1 MSMQLDAVLATTGT
15 KFRLF
20 AQSRFLPSF
29 SVPEI
34 VNVSQPPGSISAGP
48 EDNRMFV
55 VDATNKIPYGMPG
68 SLAPQQTGQRLP
80 PVPPGPNG
88 HFDHIDPNSREF
100 KSTTMYATV
109 RRTLDLWQDYHGGKI
124 EWFFR
129 ATFPKMLLIPAVEWD
144 NAQSGFG
151 FLEFGFG
158 RNQFGGIDHNSPFCE
173 NFDVLS
179 HEIGHN
185 ILFTLVGVPTDQT
198 NTDEYGGFQESGA
211 DLTAIVAVLHFNS
224 VVDHVLENSK
234 GNLFTV
240 NELSRLGE
248 LANGREIRRAFNA
261 LKMSDV
267 DNEPHNL
274 SQPLTGAIF
283 DIFVDAFQMEL
294 VSRGLITQ
302 QLADRSQFGRAPA
315 SELPAIN
322 AAFAAAYA
330 GHEAEFKTAL
340 LTARDYLGRLLAK
353 TWFALSPDFLTY
365 TKVLSGILDADQE
378 LTGGQHANSIRE
390 CFTWRE
396 IFALLPHGLVIRRL
410 SDCGMDE
417 LRETSAEGDHADA
430 TPSSP
435 TAAAATAP
443 PFIEGRTSNG
453 GPKPMPMQK
462 RQLIGM
468 Q

>member
-1 MSMQLDAVLATTGT
+1 MSMQLDAALAATGT
-15 KFRLF
+15 RFRLF

-29 SVPEI
+29 SVPET
-34 VNVSQPPGSISAGP
+34 VTVSQPPGSIAAGP
-48 EDNRMFV
+48 EDDRMFV
-55 VDATNKIPYGMPG
+55 VDAPDKIRYGAPG
-68 SLAPQQTGQRLP
+68 SRSPQQTGTRLP
-80 PVPPGPNG
+80 PVPPGPGG
-88 HFDHIDPNSREF
+88 HFDHIDPDSREF

-109 RRTLDLWQDYHGGKI
+109 RRTLDIWQDYHGGKI
-124 EWFFR
+124 EWYFR
-129 ATFPKMLLIPAVEWD
+129 RTFPKLLLIPAVEWD

-151 FLEFGFG
+151 FLEFGYG
-158 RNQFGGIDHNSPFCE
+158 RKQGPGGVVIDHNSPFCE

-185 ILFTLVGVPTDQT
+185 ILFTLVGLPTNDT

-224 VVDHVLENSK
+224 VVDHVLDNSK

-267 DNEPHNL
+267 DTEPHNL
-274 SQPLTGAIF
+274 SQPLTGATF

-294 VSRGLITQ
+294 VRRGLIAQ
-302 QLADRSQFGRAPA
+302 QLAERSQFGRAPEG
-315 SELPAIN
+315 ELPAIN

-330 GHEAEFKTAL
+330 GHEADFRTAL

-353 TWFALSPDFLTY
+353 TWFALSKDFLTY
-365 TKVLSGILDADQE
+365 AKVLGGLLDADQE
-378 LTGGQHANSIRE
+378 MTGGAHANSIRE

-396 IFALLPHGLVIRRL
+396 IFALPPDGLMIRQL

-417 LRETSAEGDHADA
+417 LRRPGAEHDYADVPQAFPAADA
-430 TPSSP
+430 TAP
-435 TAAAATAP
+435 P
-443 PFIEGRTSNG
+443 PFIEGRTRAG
-453 GPKPMPMQK
+453 EPKPKPK
-462 RQLIGM
+462 KKGK
-468 Q
+468 

>member
-1 MSMQLDAVLATTGT
+1 MSMQLDAALISTGT
-15 KFRLF
+15 RFRLF

-29 SVPEI
+29 SVPETVI
-34 VNVSQPPGSISAGP
+34 VSQPPGSIKAGP
-48 EDNRMFV
+48 EDDRMFV
-55 VDATNKIPYGMPG
+55 VDAPNKIQYGAPHAL
-68 SLAPQQTGQRLP
+68 SPQQTGPRLLA
-80 PVPPGPNG
+80 VPPGPDG
-88 HFDHIDPNSREF
+88 HFDHIDPDSREF

-109 RRTLDLWQDYHGGKI
+109 RRTLDIWQDYHGGKI
-124 EWFFR
+124 EWFSR
-129 ATFPKMLLIPAVEWD
+129 NTFPKMLLIPAVEWD

-158 RNQFGGIDHNSPFCE
+158 RRRGPGGIPVIDHDSPFCE

-185 ILFTLVGVPTDQT
+185 ILFTLVGVPTDDT
-198 NTDEYGGFQESGA
+198 NTEEYGGFQESGA

-224 VVDHVLENSK
+224 VVDHVLANSK

-261 LKMSDV
+261 LKISDV

-294 VSRGLITQ
+294 VARGLITE
-302 QLADRSQFGRAPA
+302 QLAARSQFGRAPE

-322 AAFAAAYA
+322 AAFAAAYV
-330 GHEAEFKTAL
+330 GHEDEFKTAL
-340 LTARDYLGRLLAK
+340 LTARDYLGRLLAR
-353 TWFALSPDFLTY
+353 TWAGLRPDFLTY
-365 TKVLSGILDADQE
+365 VKVMSGLLDADLE
-378 LTGGQHANSIRE
+378 LTDGAHTQSIRE

-396 IFALLPHGLVIRRL
+396 IQPVLPNGLMIRRL
-410 SDCGMDE
+410 SDCGMDDMLKPWE
-417 LRETSAEGDHADA
+417 ESRYEYVPQAGSAADA
-430 TPSSP
+430 T
-435 TAAAATAP
+435 AP
-443 PFIEGRTSNG
+443 APFIEGRTPARRPQ
-453 GPKPMPMQK
+453 PKK
-462 RQLIGM
+462 KGK
-468 Q
+468 

>member
-1 MSMQLDAVLATTGT
+1 MSMQLDAALQATGT
-15 KFRLF
+15 RFRLF
-20 AQSRFLPSF
+20 AQARFLPSF
-29 SVPEI
+29 AIPET
-34 VNVSQPPGSISAGP
+34 VTVSPLPGSIAAGP
-48 EDNRMFV
+48 EDDRMLV
-55 VDATNKIPYGMPG
+55 VDAPNKVRYGAPG
-68 SLAPQQTGQRLP
+68 SLPPQQTGQRLP
-80 PVPPGPNG
+80 PVPPGPDG
-88 HFDHIDPNSREF
+88 HFDHIDPDSREF

-109 RRTLDLWQDYHGGKI
+109 RRTLDIWQDYHGGKI

-129 ATFPKMLLIPAVEWD
+129 SSFPKMLLIPAIEWD

-158 RNQFGGIDHNSPFCE
+158 RDQFGGIDHNSPFCE
-173 NFDVLS
+173 NFDVLA

-185 ILFTLVGVPTDQT
+185 ILFTLVGVPNNQAETD
-198 NTDEYGGFQESGA
+198 DYGGFQESGA

-224 VVDHVLENSK
+224 VVEHVLDNSK

-267 DNEPHNL
+267 DSEPHRL
-274 SQPLTGAIF
+274 SQPLTGGIF

-302 QLADRSQFGRAPA
+302 QLADRSQFGKAPA

-330 GHEAEFKTAL
+330 GHEADFQTAL

-365 TKVLSGILDADQE
+365 AKVLGGLLDADQE
-378 LTGGQHANSIRE
+378 LTGGAHATSIRE

-396 IFALLPHGLVIRRL
+396 IFALPPSGLMIRQL
-410 SDCGMDE
+410 SDCGMDD
-417 LRETSAEGDHADA
+417 LRRPGAEHDHAHA
-430 TPSSP
+430 PYASP
-435 TAAAATAP
+435 AAQATAAR
-443 PFIEGRTSNG
+443 PFIEGHTPAS
-453 GPKPMPMQK
+453 GPKPK
-462 RQLIGM
+462 KKGK
-468 Q
+468 